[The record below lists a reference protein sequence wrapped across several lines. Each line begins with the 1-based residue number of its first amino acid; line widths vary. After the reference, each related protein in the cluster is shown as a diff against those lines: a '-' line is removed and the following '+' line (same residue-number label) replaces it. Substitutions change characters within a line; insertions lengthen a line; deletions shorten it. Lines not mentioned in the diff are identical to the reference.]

1 MPFPHNPNILTFT
14 RLSIS
19 KKSSFAGTAIR
30 AWSVMTYGV
39 GTIQRWRSG
48 ALVNTC
54 EKRKIPRIAF
64 FSDYFKNFQQ
74 GLTSSKEGDFF
85 ASFETN
91 SVTFIGKCFL
101 AALSSPQN
109 NKRNGQRFIVEYS
122 SLTFQVSEKVCKT
135 EILKTKV
142 ISVISILL

>member
-14 RLSIS
+14 RLFIS

-54 EKRKIPRIAF
+54 EKSKIPRIAF
-64 FSDYFKNFQQ
+64 FSDFRTF
-74 GLTSSKEGDFF
+74 SKGSLPQRKVIFF
-85 ASFETN
+85 ASFVTN

>member
-14 RLSIS
+14 RLFIS

-54 EKRKIPRIAF
+54 EKSKIPRIAF
-64 FSDYFKNFQQ
+64 FSDLRTF
-74 GLTSSKEGDFF
+74 SKGSLPQRKVIFF
-85 ASFETN
+85 ASFVTN

-135 EILKTKV
+135 EIFKTKV

>member
-1 MPFPHNPNILTFT
+1 MLVPYRDGEAVHWSIPVKKGRYQESLFSQTILRTF
-14 RLSIS
+14 S
-19 KKSSFAGTAIR
+19 KGSLP
-30 AWSVMTYGV
+30 
-39 GTIQRWRSG
+39 QRK
-48 ALVNTC
+48 VFFF
-54 EKRKIPRIAF
+54 AF
-64 FSDYFKNFQQ
+64 FV
-74 GLTSSKEGDFF
+74 
-85 ASFETN
+85 TN

-135 EILKTKV
+135 EIFKTKV